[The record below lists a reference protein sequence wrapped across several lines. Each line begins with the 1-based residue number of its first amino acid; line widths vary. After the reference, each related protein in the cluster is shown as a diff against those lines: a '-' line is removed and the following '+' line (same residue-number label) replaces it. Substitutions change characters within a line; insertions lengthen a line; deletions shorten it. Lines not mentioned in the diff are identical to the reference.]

1 MESKKECFVDGI
13 NVYNCRYSNPDKN
26 DVPCKSKDMSGK
38 HCADNPNCRFKVWAR
53 NRQMVASFANVKNL
67 LVNFI
72 GPDKLN
78 RLMETSN
85 DQLTKDGLIFKA
97 IIGECEKYEERK

>member
-1 MESKKECFVDGI
+1 
-13 NVYNCRYSNPDKN
+13 
-26 DVPCKSKDMSGK
+26 
-38 HCADNPNCRFKVWAR
+38 
-53 NRQMVASFANVKNL
+53 MVIWNL

-72 GPDKLN
+72 GLDKLN